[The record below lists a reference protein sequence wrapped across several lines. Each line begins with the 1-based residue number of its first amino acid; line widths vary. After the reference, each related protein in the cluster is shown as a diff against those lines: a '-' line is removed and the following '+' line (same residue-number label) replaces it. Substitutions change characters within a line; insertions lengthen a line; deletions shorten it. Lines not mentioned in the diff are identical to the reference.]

1 MKNDIILRFGMTLI
15 IGFAG
20 GYICSNLVN
29 KDKLDFFDKFSDFA
43 KVENFLD
50 KKGKIN
56 DSQHNAAIEEA
67 VNSYYTKCTDKYFYY
82 HKDSSTTDA
91 INIVNNSP
99 MAIDNGFKIDCT
111 SDGSMI
117 ISSVEND
124 SYAYKQGLRQGD
136 IILSIGER
144 IIANK
149 GFAKTA
155 HYILGKNGTSVQ
167 ISLIRDGKN
176 LSITYERKFKEK
188 EKIQKHK
195 MIGKVCYINYQSGFN
210 MLTENDM
217 PDAVKECDKSA
228 ESYIIDLRNNPG
240 GQTEISINSADVFC
254 NAHKNVLTEYYYT
267 GKKNSYDLTDGAID
281 QNKKIV
287 LLVNNKSASSS
298 EIFTAVMKQFYPNT
312 TIVGTNTFGKGIFQY
327 IYDFSDGSEI
337 KYTAGYYTV
346 GNWECYQGKGIAP
359 DVEVNMDSSLIGTDK
374 DTQLQKAIDLL
385 NNK

>member
-1 MKNDIILRFGMTLI
+1 MTLI

-20 GYICSNLVN
+20 GYLCSNLVN
-29 KDKLDFFDKFSDFA
+29 KDKLAFFDKFSDFA

-56 DSQHNAAIEEA
+56 ESQHNAAIEEA

-82 HKDSSTTDA
+82 YKDSNVTNT

-136 IILSIGER
+136 IIVSIGKR
-144 IIANK
+144 IIADK
-149 GFAKTA
+149 GFGSTA
-155 HYILGKNGTSVQ
+155 SYILGKNDTSDK
-167 ISLIRDGKN
+167 ITLIRNGKTVT
-176 LSITYERKFKEK
+176 LTYKRKFKDNE
-188 EKIQKHK
+188 EIQKYK
-195 MIGKVCYINYQSGFN
+195 MMGKICYINYQSGFN

-217 PDAVKECDKSA
+217 LDAVKECDKSA

-240 GQTEISINSADVFC
+240 GEIGIALSSADVFC
-254 NAHKNVLTEYYYT
+254 NAYKNVIKKHLYNGKTE
-267 GKKNSYDLTDGAID
+267 SFDLTDGGID
-281 QNKKIV
+281 QSKKIV
-287 LLVNNKSASSS
+287 LLVNDKSASSS
-298 EIFTAVMKQFYPNT
+298 EIFTALMKQFFPNT

-327 IYDFSDGSEI
+327 IYDFSDGSEV
-337 KYTAGYYTV
+337 KYTAGYSTI

-385 NNK
+385 ENK